1 MIFHHATGDR
11 HPTHLHKFIKRY
23 WFELSFFLS
32 SVTFNFSCVRFW
44 YKHLITSS
52 INVSITS
59 NFSQVRFWYK
69 KFITSNATGSTHP
82 LIKFSVNLNFFHV
95 RFWYQYIIISNV
107 IHISQENVTKKKQN
121 IHSLNATGSIVLRL
135 QFHQQIHFLNAP
147 GSTSFIRLW
156 WMKSMFS
163 TCIPFCIPS
172 LMQTTTH
179 LLVSHLP
186 FQSSSSSLTFAI
198 PYPSL
203 NETQCSTKIL
213 PSPLFNNQIE
223 NFPFDHRNTCLACIG
238 TKRMQKQTRAHIHF
252 TPS

>member
-107 IHISQENVTKKKQN
+107 IHISQENVTKKNK
-121 IHSLNATGSIVLRL
+121 T
-135 QFHQQIHFLNAP
+135 
-147 GSTSFIRLW
+147 STPW
-156 WMKSMFS
+156 
-163 TCIPFCIPS
+163 T
-172 LMQTTTH
+172 
-179 LLVSHLP
+179 LLV
-186 FQSSSSSLTFAI
+186 QSSSACNFTNKSTSWTLLVQPPLYAYGGWSRCFPLVYPFAFPPSCKPQHTSLSHTYRF
-198 PYPSL
+198 SH
-203 NETQCSTKIL
+203 
-213 PSPLFNNQIE
+213 
-223 NFPFDHRNTCLACIG
+223 HR
-238 TKRMQKQTRAHIHF
+238 HH
-252 TPS
+252 